1 MARDV
6 LLRLQDMREAIAAAF
21 RLIDG
26 LDKAALEADVVRHD
40 ACLYRILVVA
50 EAANQLPKDLLAKYP
65 EIEWRDLIN
74 MGHRLRHQYF
84 RIESDI
90 VWDTVAADFP
100 KLQVV
105 VEEMFNAVAD
115 SVVLPTAR

>member
-1 MARDV
+1 
-6 LLRLQDMREAIAAAF
+6 MRESILAAF
-21 RLIDG
+21 RLLEG
-26 LDKAALEADVVRHD
+26 VDKAGLERDPIRYD

-50 EAANQLPKDLLAKYP
+50 EAANQLPKDLLRQYP

-84 RIESDI
+84 RIESD
-90 VWDTVAADFP
+90 VAWDTIAADFP

-105 VEEMFNAVAD
+105 VERMFEAVA
-115 SVVLPTAR
+115 SAN